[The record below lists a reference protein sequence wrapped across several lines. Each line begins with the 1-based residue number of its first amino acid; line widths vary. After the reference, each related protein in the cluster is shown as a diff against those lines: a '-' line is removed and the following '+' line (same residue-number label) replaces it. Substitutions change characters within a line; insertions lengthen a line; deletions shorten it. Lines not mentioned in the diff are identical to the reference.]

1 MSHFEKSLLDA
12 DPEAAQRLADLLH
25 GRGAPAPAVPSLAER
40 FGAAAAAGPDRK
52 PGRTG
57 ARPRRAGARGGPPA
71 GTRAK
76 ALVTP

>member
-25 GRGAPAPAVPSLAER
+25 GGGAPAPAVPSLAER
-40 FGAAAAAGPDRK
+40 FGAAAAGPDRK
-52 PGRTG
+52 PGRPG
-57 ARPRRAGARGGPPA
+57 ARPRRTGARGGPPA